1 MDYLQHKVLINN
13 GLLYTLPIKISG
25 GGQRVE
31 ISSCLTRPATNSYDN
46 SYTLRILDL
55 ELV

>member
-1 MDYLQHKVLINN
+1 MVYST
-13 GLLYTLPIKISG
+13 LYQSKSPG
-25 GGQRVE
+25 GGQGVE

-46 SYTLRILDL
+46 SYALRILDL